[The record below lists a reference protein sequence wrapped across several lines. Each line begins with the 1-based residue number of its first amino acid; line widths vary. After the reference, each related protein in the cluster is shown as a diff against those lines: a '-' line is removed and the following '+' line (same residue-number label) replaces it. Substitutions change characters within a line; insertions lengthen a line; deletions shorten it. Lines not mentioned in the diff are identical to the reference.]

1 MSEDAH
7 ELNNTKLFLE
17 NTEFQFF
24 FSKFQM
30 SEWSA
35 SVSSLKIPV
44 DVFSNFSTQSSCT
57 TTCCTHAPPP
67 ATAWPPA
74 TSGVRLAPA
83 SYRPS
88 TTRSRRSHLA
98 CRGLRP
104 SLTHAIALISSHA
117 AAPARRAPCC
127 PTDFAPTR
135 RRPAGP
141 ARCSRGP
148 APPL

>member
-88 TTRSRRSHLA
+88 RPRPLGAVGATSLA
-98 CRGLRP
+98 GA
-104 SLTHAIALISSHA
+104 S
-117 AAPARRAPCC
+117 ARR
-127 PTDFAPTR
+127 
-135 RRPAGP
+135 
-141 ARCSRGP
+141 
-148 APPL
+148 

>member
-1 MSEDAH
+1 MVAHATTAPHGLTEIQILKVHLLITEKILDHRTTEILEIQMSEDAH

-67 ATAWPPA
+67 ATAWPP
-74 TSGVRLAPA
+74 R
-83 SYRPS
+83 
-88 TTRSRRSHLA
+88 
-98 CRGLRP
+98 
-104 SLTHAIALISSHA
+104 
-117 AAPARRAPCC
+117 
-127 PTDFAPTR
+127 D
-135 RRPAGP
+135 
-141 ARCSRGP
+141 
-148 APPL
+148 